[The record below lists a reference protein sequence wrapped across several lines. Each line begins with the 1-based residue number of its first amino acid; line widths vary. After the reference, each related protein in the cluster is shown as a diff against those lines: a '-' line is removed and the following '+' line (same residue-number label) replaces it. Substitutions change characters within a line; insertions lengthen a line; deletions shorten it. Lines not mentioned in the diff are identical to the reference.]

1 MEETDEFVIYRPPYT
16 PDWLVDAIILFRQ
29 VYRDVNVTIVD
40 FSTSGTYEER
50 CKQYQDRINNE
61 LMAGEGPD
69 IIFPQYLSENIH
81 KAIQGNIYLD
91 LTPFFE
97 QDKNFN
103 EEDFMPGVFDAGR
116 YQGRQYIVPTHVGY
130 PLFIARNPVL
140 KQLGIDQVASEDTA
154 SFMRQLGEKSQ
165 QAREELDFDRMMPQT
180 MCFNYFLTCANLN
193 LIDYTNRQ
201 VCPEPEK
208 IREFMEAYKTYYKWD
223 YNDGEPD
230 YGRNSS
236 FPYLPENYCYSSL
249 QSEPH
254 NLQVTGAIYT
264 YVDGGYYDFF
274 LKDMD
279 GKINGMY
286 AEYAAVPV
294 TSKNQ
299 LNAYRFI
306 QLMLST
312 TIQEKETSEGYTTD
326 VKYYC
331 PVNREALEARIRKR
345 MGRTEENFY
354 EESGQV
360 GLIDAL
366 PATSWLDH
374 IEKMRTVDSSVLP
387 DKTPLEMTWEIME
400 PFFKD
405 DRSYE
410 ACFDELKARLTIYM
424 DE

>member
-1 MEETDEFVIYRPPYT
+1 
-16 PDWLVDAIILFRQ
+16 
-29 VYRDVNVTIVD
+29 
-40 FSTSGTYEER
+40 
-50 CKQYQDRINNE
+50 
-61 LMAGEGPD
+61 
-69 IIFPQYLSENIH
+69 
-81 KAIQGNIYLD
+81 
-91 LTPFFE
+91 
-97 QDKNFN
+97 
-103 EEDFMPGVFDAGR
+103 
-116 YQGRQYIVPTHVGY
+116 
-130 PLFIARNPVL
+130 
-140 KQLGIDQVASEDTA
+140 
-154 SFMRQLGEKSQ
+154 
-165 QAREELDFDRMMPQT
+165 MPQT

-193 LIDYTNRQ
+193 LIDYTTRQ

-223 YNDGEPD
+223 YNDGEPG
-230 YGRNSS
+230 YARSSS

-264 YVDGGYYDFF
+264 YVDGGYCDFF

-279 GKINGMY
+279 GKINGTY

-306 QLMLST
+306 QLMLSP
-312 TIQEKETSEGYTTD
+312 TIQEKETSDYYTTN
-326 VKYYC
+326 VRYYC

-345 MGRTEENFY
+345 MEWTEENFSD
-354 EESGQV
+354 ENGRPI
-360 GLIDAL
+360 GTIDAL

-374 IEKMRTVDSSVLP
+374 IEKMRTVDSSILP

-405 DRSYE
+405 ERSYE
-410 ACFDELKARLTIYM
+410 SCFEELKSKLTIYM